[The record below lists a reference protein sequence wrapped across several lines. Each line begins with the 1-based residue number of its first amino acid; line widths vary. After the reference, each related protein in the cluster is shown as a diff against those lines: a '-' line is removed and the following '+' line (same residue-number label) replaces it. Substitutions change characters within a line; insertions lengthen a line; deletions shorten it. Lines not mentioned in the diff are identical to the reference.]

1 MVFQSR
7 TKREDNETTEIC
19 SKIADLRVGE
29 KQNLIII
36 ITSKSSINVF
46 FALLCISIAIFVVF
60 SKLNLYFMMIVF

>member
-7 TKREDNETTEIC
+7 TKREDDETTEIC